1 MARLLAAPVV
11 ASLCAAALA
20 GCGGHASEG
29 TDCPA
34 AQRNTPSG
42 FCVPRWVSLK
52 HGEVMARKGPGKDYP
67 ALWVY
72 HVDGLPVQVV
82 AETEEWR
89 RICGPD
95 GGAAWVNRSE
105 IDGRRTL
112 LNQAPE
118 ATPIRQAPKDGAKV
132 VGLLNSQALAK
143 IRRCSPGWCQIRVG
157 GLQGWMAVDQV
168 WGVDEARQCK

>member
-1 MARLLAAPVV
+1 M
-11 ASLCAAALA
+11 LA
-20 GCGGHASEG
+20 GCGGHASEA

-112 LNQAPE
+112 LNQAPT
-118 ATPIRQAPKDGAKV
+118 ATPIVNAPKAGAKV
-132 VGLLNSQALAK
+132 VALLNSQALAR
-143 IRRCSPGWCQIRVG
+143 IRKCAPGWCQIRVG
-157 GLQGWMAVDQV
+157 ALQGWMATDQV

>member
-1 MARLLAAPVV
+1 MLV
-11 ASLCAAALA
+11 
-20 GCGGHASEG
+20 GCGGHASEA

-112 LNQAPE
+112 LNQSPT
-118 ATPIRQAPKDGAKV
+118 ATPIVNAPKAGAKV
-132 VGLLNSQALAK
+132 VALLNSQALAR
-143 IRRCSPGWCQIRVG
+143 IRKCAPGWCQIRVG
-157 GLQGWMAVDQV
+157 ALQGWMATDQV